1 MNSTG
6 PATPTDQS
14 SVRVPTLPGLA
25 FGLWRYLR
33 FGPRPR
39 KRALDTLSDHLLA
52 DVGLDGPGYEQPTWE
67 RYIRR

>member
-6 PATPTDQS
+6 PATRIDQS
-14 SVRVPTLPGLA
+14 SVRVPTLLGLVL
-25 FGLWRYLR
+25 GLWRYLR

-39 KRALDTLSDHLLA
+39 KRALETLPDHLLA

-67 RYIRR
+67 RYIHR